1 MGKIIVADESD
12 VRKIVKDEVRDL
24 FNNYLKNEF
33 YKVFSKLMDVDG
45 RLTKF
50 ENMIKWVAKLMT
62 THYCINIHIYSLLP
76 TSI

>member
-50 ENMIKWVAKLMT
+50 ENMIK
-62 THYCINIHIYSLLP
+62 
-76 TSI
+76 